1 MQFSCIFFDIPQKSS
16 TFADKLVRTCKRA
29 MCAMCAQIT
38 KSTGDMTTSFGYVRV
53 AAAVPHMRVAD
64 CQYNASEIKKQITE
78 AVQEGVQV
86 VCFPEL
92 SITGYTCADLFFTQ
106 QLQKDALSALEDVC
120 TFTRD
125 LPIIVLVGAPLK
137 VDNNLYNCA
146 FVITDGEVVGVV
158 PKINL
163 PNTGEFYEKRWFSSG
178 RDVLENNVN
187 SIRPRIPTIELWGND
202 VPFGIDLLFTTKDYS
217 FGIELCE
224 DLWSPLP
231 ASTQLAIQG
240 AEIIFNLSSSNCV
253 TGKHAFRQR
262 MITQQSARV
271 HCGYVYTSS
280 GIGESTTDI
289 VFSGSTYIAENG
301 EMLEIGERFQME
313 SSMIISEIDVER
325 LRIDRQ
331 RNTNFTHDKHGQ
343 FRHVQ
348 VAPLDEAI
356 GNEAIRRE
364 ARDNGPLHRHF
375 TQTPFLPKKKE
386 SDEYCEDV
394 LNLQVHGL
402 LRRWQHTHTESL
414 VIGISGGLDST
425 LALIVSVLAADRLG
439 YNRSQVIG
447 VTMPGF
453 GTSDRTYSNAIAMME
468 ELGISIHEIPIR
480 DMATQ
485 HLNDIGHDLDN
496 HDITYENAQARIR
509 TLVLMDLANKYNGL
523 VVGTGDMSELALG
536 WATYCGD
543 QMSMYGVNA
552 GVPKT
557 LVRYLVRYAA
567 ENIFGERLREILM
580 DVIDTPVSPE
590 LLPTDD
596 EGNIAQIT
604 EDKVGPYELHDFF
617 LYYFLR
623 YGFTREKI
631 AFMASMAFDGVYS
644 EEAIEHWLSLFMR
657 RFFTQ
662 QFKRSCLPD
671 GPKVVGVSLSP
682 RGDWRMPSDVA
693 IN

>member
-1 MQFSCIFFDIPQKSS
+1 
-16 TFADKLVRTCKRA
+16 
-29 MCAMCAQIT
+29 
-38 KSTGDMTTSFGYVRV
+38 MTTSFGYVRV

-106 QLQKDALSALEDVC
+106 QLQKDALSVLEDVC

-146 FVITDGEVVGVV
+146 FVMTDGEVIGIV

-301 EMLEIGERFQME
+301 DMLEIGERFQME

-343 FRHVQ
+343 YRHIQ
-348 VAPLDEAI
+348 VAPLEPSLEDGATRLQD
-356 GNEAIRRE
+356 A
-364 ARDNGPLHRHF
+364 ALLDNGRPMGYGEGPLHRHF

-439 YNRSQVIG
+439 YNRSQLIG

-453 GTSDRTYSNAIAMME
+453 GTSDRTYSNALAMME
-468 ELGISIHEIPIR
+468 ELGVSIHEIPIQ

-485 HLNDIGHDLDN
+485 HLNDIGHDLNN

-644 EEAIEHWLSLFMR
+644 EEVIEHWLSVFMR

-693 IN
+693 VN

>member
-1 MQFSCIFFDIPQKSS
+1 
-16 TFADKLVRTCKRA
+16 
-29 MCAMCAQIT
+29 
-38 KSTGDMTTSFGYVRV
+38 MTTSFGYVRV

-78 AVQEGVQV
+78 AVQEGIQV

-146 FVITDGEVVGVV
+146 FVMTDGDVVGVV

-178 RDVLENNVN
+178 RDMLENNVN

-202 VPFGIDLLFTTKDYS
+202 VPFGIDLLFATKDYS
-217 FGIELCE
+217 FGIEICE

-231 ASTQLAIQG
+231 ASTQLAIPG

-348 VAPLDEAI
+348 VAPLELGLEDGATRLQD
-356 GNEAIRRE
+356 A
-364 ARDNGPLHRHF
+364 ALLDNGRPMGYGEGPLHRHF

-402 LRRWQHTHTESL
+402 LRRWQHTHAESL

-485 HLNDIGHDLDN
+485 HLNDIGHDLNN

-631 AFMASMAFDGVYS
+631 AYMASMAFEGVYS
-644 EEAIEHWLSLFMR
+644 EEVIEHWLNVFMH

-682 RGDWRMPSDVA
+682 RGDWRMPSDASVWG
-693 IN
+693 

>member
-1 MQFSCIFFDIPQKSS
+1 MK
-16 TFADKLVRTCKRA
+16 KH
-29 MCAMCAQIT
+29 
-38 KSTGDMTTSFGYVRV
+38 FGYVRV

-64 CQYNASEIKKQITE
+64 CQYNATEIKKQITE
-78 AVQEGVQV
+78 AVHEGVEV

-106 QLQKDALSALEDVC
+106 QLQKNALAALEDVC
-120 TFTRD
+120 AYTRD

-146 FVITDGEVVGVV
+146 FVMTDGEVVGVV

-178 RDVLENNVN
+178 RDVLEHNVN

-202 VPFGIDLLFTTKDYS
+202 VPFGIDLLFATKDYS
-217 FGIELCE
+217 FGIEICE

-253 TGKHAFRQR
+253 TGKHEFRQR

-301 EMLEIGERFQME
+301 DMLEIGDRFQME

-331 RNTNFTHDKHGQ
+331 RNTNFTHDKYGHY
-343 FRHVQ
+343 RHIQ
-348 VAPLDEAI
+348 VAPLERSLEEGSAYSLEFR
-356 GNEAIRRE
+356 GE
-364 ARDNGPLHRHF
+364 GPLHRHF
-375 TQTPFLPKKKE
+375 TKTPFLPKRKD
-386 SDEYCEDV
+386 SDTYCEDV
-394 LNLQVHGL
+394 LSLQTHGL
-402 LRRWQHTHTESL
+402 LRRWQHTHAQSL

-425 LALIVSVLAADRLG
+425 LALLVCVLAADRLG
-439 YNRSQVIG
+439 YHRSQIIG

-453 GTSDRTYSNAIAMME
+453 GTSNRTYTNAIALME
-468 ELGISIHEIPIR
+468 QLGISIHEIPIR

-485 HLNDIGHDLDN
+485 HLQDIGHDIDAR
-496 HDITYENAQARIR
+496 DITYENAQARIR
-509 TLVLMDLANKYNGL
+509 TLVLMDMANKYNGL

-557 LVRYLVRYAA
+557 LVRYIVQYAA
-567 ENIFGERLREILM
+567 ENIFSEETRAILL
-580 DVIDTPVSPE
+580 DIVDTPVSPE
-590 LLPTDD
+590 LLPTDA

-617 LYYFLR
+617 MYYFLR

-631 AFMASMAFDGVYS
+631 AFMAGIAFENVYDQ
-644 EEAIEHWLSLFMR
+644 EVIDHWLDVFMR

-682 RGDWRMPSDVA
+682 RGDLRMPSDV
-693 IN
+693 NCLF

>member
-1 MQFSCIFFDIPQKSS
+1 MK
-16 TFADKLVRTCKRA
+16 TN
-29 MCAMCAQIT
+29 
-38 KSTGDMTTSFGYVRV
+38 FGYVRV
-53 AAAVPHMRVAD
+53 AAAVPQMRVAD
-64 CQYNASEIKKQITE
+64 CLFNAKEIKKQITE
-78 AVQEGVQV
+78 AVEEGVEV
-86 VCFPEL
+86 ICFPEL
-92 SITGYTCADLFFTQ
+92 SLTGYTCADLFFTQ
-106 QLQKDALSALEDVC
+106 KLQRDALTYLEEIC
-120 TFTRD
+120 NFTRN

-146 FVITDGEVVGVV
+146 FVMTDGDVVGVV

-217 FGIELCE
+217 FGIEICE

-231 ASTQLAIQG
+231 ASTHLAIQG

-253 TGKHAFRQR
+253 TGKHTFRQR

-301 EMLEIGERFQME
+301 DMLEIGERFQME
-313 SSMIISEIDVER
+313 NSMIISEIDVER

-331 RNTNFTHDKHGQ
+331 RNTNFTHDKHGHY
-343 FRHVQ
+343 RHIQ
-348 VAPLDEAI
+348 VAPLESTENSTNTYSLELK
-356 GNEAIRRE
+356 GNG
-364 ARDNGPLHRHF
+364 GPLHRHF
-375 TQTPFLPKKKE
+375 TKTPFLPKRKD
-386 SDEYCEDV
+386 SMEYCEDV

-402 LRRWQHTHTESL
+402 LRRWQHTHAETL

-453 GTSDRTYSNAIAMME
+453 GTSGRTYNNAISMME
-468 ELGISIHEIPIR
+468 ELGVSIHEIPIR

-485 HLNDIGHDLDN
+485 HLNDIGHDIDT

-509 TLVLMDLANKYNGL
+509 TLVLMNLANKYNGL

-543 QMSMYGVNA
+543 HMSMYGVNA

-567 ENIFGERLREILM
+567 ENIFGERLRNILM

-590 LLPTDD
+590 LLPTDKD
-596 EGNIAQIT
+596 GNIAQIT

-617 LYYFLR
+617 MYYYLR

-631 AFMASMAFDGVYS
+631 AFMATLAFDGVYS
-644 EEAIEHWLSLFMR
+644 EKVINCWLDVFMR

-682 RGDWRMPSDVA
+682 RGDLRMPSDVSF
-693 IN
+693 NN

>member
-1 MQFSCIFFDIPQKSS
+1 MK
-16 TFADKLVRTCKRA
+16 TN
-29 MCAMCAQIT
+29 
-38 KSTGDMTTSFGYVRV
+38 FGYVRV
-53 AAAVPHMRVAD
+53 AAAVPQMRVAN
-64 CQYNASEIKKQITE
+64 CHYNATEIKQQIS
-78 AVQEGVQV
+78 AAQQEGVEV

-106 QLQKDALSALEDVC
+106 QLQKDALSALENVC
-120 TFTRD
+120 AYTRN
-125 LPIIVLVGAPLK
+125 LPIIVIVGAPLK

-146 FVITDGEVVGVV
+146 FVMTDGEVVGVV

-178 RDVLENNVN
+178 RDVLEHNVN
-187 SIRPRIPTIELWGND
+187 SIRPRIPTVELWGND
-202 VPFGIDLLFTTKDYS
+202 VPFGIDLLFATKDYS
-217 FGIELCE
+217 FGIEICE

-240 AEIIFNLSSSNCV
+240 AEIIFNPSSSNCV
-253 TGKHAFRQR
+253 TGKHTFRQR

-301 EMLEIGERFQME
+301 DMLEIGERFQME

-331 RNTNFTHDKHGQ
+331 RNTNFTHDKHGHY
-343 FRHVQ
+343 RHIQ
-348 VAPLDEAI
+348 VAPLECSSEDSSAYSLEFR
-356 GNEAIRRE
+356 GE
-364 ARDNGPLHRHF
+364 GPLHRHF
-375 TQTPFLPKKKE
+375 TKTPFLPKKKDSE
-386 SDEYCEDV
+386 AYCEDV
-394 LNLQVHGL
+394 FNLQVHGL
-402 LRRWQHTHTESL
+402 LRRWKHTHAESL

-425 LALIVSVLAADRLG
+425 LALLVCVLAADRLG
-439 YNRSQVIG
+439 YHREQVIG

-453 GTSDRTYSNAIAMME
+453 GTSGRTYNNAIALME
-468 ELGISIHEIPIR
+468 QLGISIHEIPIR
-480 DMATQ
+480 EMATQ
-485 HLNDIGHDLDN
+485 HLQDIGHDIN
-496 HDITYENAQARIR
+496 QHDITYENAQARIR
-509 TLVLMDLANKYNGL
+509 TLVLMDMANKYNGL

-557 LVRYLVRYAA
+557 LVRYMVHYAA
-567 ENIFGERLREILM
+567 ENLFGEEIRNILL
-580 DVIDTPVSPE
+580 DIIDTPVSPE
-590 LLPTDD
+590 LLPTD
-596 EGNIAQIT
+596 ENGNIAQIT

-617 LYYFLR
+617 MYYFLR

-631 AFMASMAFDGVYS
+631 SFMAGIAFEDVY
-644 EEAIEHWLSLFMR
+644 EQEVIDHWLGVFMR

-682 RGDWRMPSDVA
+682 RGDWRMPSDA
-693 IN
+693 SF

>member
-1 MQFSCIFFDIPQKSS
+1 
-16 TFADKLVRTCKRA
+16 
-29 MCAMCAQIT
+29 
-38 KSTGDMTTSFGYVRV
+38 MTTSFGYVRV

-125 LPIIVLVGAPLK
+125 LPIIVLIGAPLK

-146 FVITDGEVVGVV
+146 FVMTDGEVIGVV

-348 VAPLDEAI
+348 VAPLELGLEDSATRLQDAALLDNGRPI
-356 GNEAIRRE
+356 GYGE
-364 ARDNGPLHRHF
+364 GPLHRHF
-375 TQTPFLPKKKE
+375 TQTPFLPKKKD

-402 LRRWQHTHTESL
+402 LRRWQHTHAESL

-453 GTSDRTYSNAIAMME
+453 GTSDRTYSNALAMME
-468 ELGISIHEIPIR
+468 ELGVSIHEIPIR

-485 HLNDIGHDLDN
+485 HLNDINHDLNN

-567 ENIFGERLREILM
+567 ENIFGERLRDILM

-644 EEAIEHWLSLFMR
+644 EEVIEHWLNVFMR

>member
-1 MQFSCIFFDIPQKSS
+1 MK
-16 TFADKLVRTCKRA
+16 TH
-29 MCAMCAQIT
+29 
-38 KSTGDMTTSFGYVRV
+38 FGYVRV

-64 CQYNASEIKKQITE
+64 CQYNATEIKKQITE
-78 AVQEGVQV
+78 AMQEGVEV

-106 QLQKDALSALEDVC
+106 QLQKNALAALEDIC
-120 TFTRD
+120 AYTRN

-146 FVITDGEVVGVV
+146 FVMTDGEVVGVV

-178 RDVLENNVN
+178 RDVLEHNVN

-202 VPFGIDLLFTTKDYS
+202 VPFGIDLLFATKDYS
-217 FGIELCE
+217 FGIEICE

-253 TGKHAFRQR
+253 TGKHEFRQR

-301 EMLEIGERFQME
+301 DMLEIGDRFQME

-331 RNTNFTHDKHGQ
+331 RNTNFTHDKYGHY
-343 FRHVQ
+343 RHIQ
-348 VAPLDEAI
+348 VAPLESLES
-356 GNEAIRRE
+356 NEYRGER
-364 ARDNGPLHRHF
+364 GPLHRHF
-375 TQTPFLPKKKE
+375 TKTPFLPKRKD
-386 SDEYCEDV
+386 SDAYCEDV
-394 LNLQVHGL
+394 LSLQTHGL
-402 LRRWQHTHTESL
+402 LRRWQHTHAQSL

-425 LALIVSVLAADRLG
+425 LALLVCVLAADRLG
-439 YNRSQVIG
+439 YHRSQIIG

-453 GTSDRTYSNAIAMME
+453 GTSNRTYTNAIALME
-468 ELGISIHEIPIR
+468 QLGASIHEIPIR

-485 HLNDIGHDLDN
+485 HLQDIGHDIDAR
-496 HDITYENAQARIR
+496 DITYENAQARIR
-509 TLVLMDLANKYNGL
+509 TLVLMDMANKYNGI

-557 LVRYLVRYAA
+557 LVRYIVQYAA
-567 ENIFGERLREILM
+567 ENIFGDETRAILH
-580 DVIDTPVSPE
+580 DIVDTPVSPE
-590 LLPTDD
+590 LLPTD
-596 EGNIAQIT
+596 EKGNIAQIT

-617 LYYFLR
+617 MYYFLR

-631 AFMASMAFDGVYS
+631 AFMAGIAFENIYEQGV
-644 EEAIEHWLSLFMR
+644 IDHWLDVFMR

-682 RGDWRMPSDVA
+682 RGDLRMPSDV
-693 IN
+693 NCMF

>member
-1 MQFSCIFFDIPQKSS
+1 
-16 TFADKLVRTCKRA
+16 
-29 MCAMCAQIT
+29 
-38 KSTGDMTTSFGYVRV
+38 MTTNFGYVRV
-53 AAAVPHMRVAD
+53 AAAVPRMRVAD
-64 CQYNASEIKKQITE
+64 CQYNAEEIKKQIIE
-78 AVQEGVQV
+78 ATQEGVQV

-92 SITGYTCADLFFTQ
+92 SLTGYTCADLFFTQ
-106 QLQKDALSALEDVC
+106 QLQKDALNALEDVC
-120 TFTRD
+120 ASTRD

-146 FVITDGEVVGVV
+146 FVMTDGEVIGVV

-187 SIRPRIPTIELWGND
+187 SIHPRIPTIELWGND
-202 VPFGIDLLFTTKDYS
+202 VPFGIDLLFATKDYS
-217 FGIELCE
+217 FGIEICE

-301 EMLEIGERFQME
+301 DMLEIGDRFQLE

-331 RNTNFTHDKHGQ
+331 RNTNFTHDKHGHY
-343 FRHVQ
+343 RHIN
-348 VAPLDEAI
+348 VAPLEAEN
-356 GNEAIRRE
+356 G
-364 ARDNGPLHRHF
+364 GPLHRHF
-375 TQTPFLPKKKE
+375 TKTPFLPKRKE
-386 SDEYCEDV
+386 SLEYCEDV

-402 LRRWQHTHTESL
+402 LRRWQHTHAESL

-439 YNRSQVIG
+439 YSRSQVIG

-453 GTSDRTYSNAIAMME
+453 GTSGRTYNNALAMME
-468 ELGISIHEIPIR
+468 ELGVSIHEIPIR
-480 DMATQ
+480 EMAIQ
-485 HLNDIGHDLDN
+485 HLKDIGHDLNN

-509 TLVLMDLANKYNGL
+509 TLVLMDMANKYNGL

-543 QMSMYGVNA
+543 HMSMYGVNA

-567 ENIFGERLREILM
+567 ENIFGERLRETLL

-596 EGNIAQIT
+596 NGNIAQIT

-617 LYYFLR
+617 MYYFLR

-631 AFMASMAFDGVYS
+631 AYMASLAFEGVYT
-644 EEAIEHWLSLFMR
+644 EEVINHWLNIFMR

-671 GPKVVGVSLSP
+671 GPKVIGVSLSP
-682 RGDWRMPSDVA
+682 RGDLRMPSD
-693 IN
+693 INCNF

>member
-1 MQFSCIFFDIPQKSS
+1 M
-16 TFADKLVRTCKRA
+16 
-29 MCAMCAQIT
+29 
-38 KSTGDMTTSFGYVRV
+38 TSFGYVRV

-146 FVITDGEVVGVV
+146 FVMTDGEVIGVV

-348 VAPLDEAI
+348 VAPLELGLEDGATRLQD
-356 GNEAIRRE
+356 A
-364 ARDNGPLHRHF
+364 ALLDNGRPMGYGEGPLHRHF
-375 TQTPFLPKKKE
+375 TQTPFLPKKKD

-402 LRRWQHTHTESL
+402 LRRWQHTHAESL

-485 HLNDIGHDLDN
+485 HLNDINHDLNN

-631 AFMASMAFDGVYS
+631 AFMANMAFDGVYS
-644 EEAIEHWLSLFMR
+644 EEAIEHWLSVFMH

>member
-1 MQFSCIFFDIPQKSS
+1 MS
-16 TFADKLVRTCKRA
+16 TN
-29 MCAMCAQIT
+29 
-38 KSTGDMTTSFGYVRV
+38 FGYVRV

-64 CQYNASEIKKQITE
+64 CQYNANEIKKQITE
-78 AVQEGVQV
+78 AIEEGVQV
-86 VCFPEL
+86 ICFPEL

-106 QLQKDALSALEDVC
+106 QLQRDALQALEQIC
-120 TFTRD
+120 AYTRN

-146 FVITDGEVVGVV
+146 FVMTDGDVVGVV

-178 RDVLENNVN
+178 RDILEHNVN

-202 VPFGIDLLFTTKDYS
+202 VPFGIDLLFATKDYS
-217 FGIELCE
+217 FGIEICE

-301 EMLEIGERFQME
+301 DMLEIGDRFQME

-331 RNTNFTHDKHGQ
+331 RNTNFTHDKHGHY
-343 FRHVQ
+343 RHIQ
-348 VAPLDEAI
+348 VAPLERSLGDGSAYSLEFR
-356 GNEAIRRE
+356 GE
-364 ARDNGPLHRHF
+364 GPLHRHF
-375 TQTPFLPKKKE
+375 TKTPFLPKKKE
-386 SDEYCEDV
+386 SDAYCEDV
-394 LNLQVHGL
+394 LNLQAHGL
-402 LRRWQHTHTESL
+402 LRRWQHTHAQSL

-425 LALIVSVLAADRLG
+425 LALLVCVLAADRLG
-439 YNRSQVIG
+439 YHRSQIIG

-453 GTSDRTYSNAIAMME
+453 GTSNRTYTNAIALME
-468 ELGISIHEIPIR
+468 QLGISIHEIPIR
-480 DMATQ
+480 EMATQ
-485 HLNDIGHDLDN
+485 HLNDIGHDISV

-509 TLVLMDLANKYNGL
+509 TLVLMDMANKYNGI

-557 LVRYLVRYAA
+557 LVRYIVQYAA
-567 ENIFGERLREILM
+567 ENIFGEEIRKILM
-580 DVIDTPVSPE
+580 DIVDTPVSPE
-590 LLPTDD
+590 LLPTDE

-631 AFMASMAFDGVYS
+631 AFMAGIAFEGVY
-644 EEAIEHWLSLFMR
+644 EQEVIDHWLNVFMR

-662 QFKRSCLPD
+662 QFKRSCMPD

>member
-1 MQFSCIFFDIPQKSS
+1 MASN
-16 TFADKLVRTCKRA
+16 
-29 MCAMCAQIT
+29 
-38 KSTGDMTTSFGYVRV
+38 FGYVRV

-64 CQYNASEIKKQITE
+64 CVYNAGEIKKQISD
-78 AVQEGVQV
+78 AVAEGVEV

-106 QLQKDALSALEDVC
+106 QLQRDALLALEDVC
-120 TFTRD
+120 AFTRN

-146 FVITDGEVVGVV
+146 FVMTDGEVVGVV
-158 PKINL
+158 PKVNL

-178 RDVLENNVN
+178 RDVLEQNVN
-187 SIRPRIPTIELWGND
+187 SIRPRIPLIELWGTD

-217 FGIELCE
+217 FGIEICE

-231 ASTQLAIQG
+231 VSTQLAIQG

-301 EMLEIGERFQME
+301 EMLEMGDRFQME

-331 RNTNFTHDKHGQ
+331 RNTNFTHDKHGHY
-343 FRHVQ
+343 RHIQ
-348 VAPLDEAI
+348 VAPLEQALSPDSLI
-356 GNEAIRRE
+356 
-364 ARDNGPLHRHF
+364 DSSPKSTGPLHRHF
-375 TQTPFLPKKKE
+375 TKTPFLPKRRE
-386 SDEYCEDV
+386 SDAYCEDV
-394 LNLQVHGL
+394 FNLQTHGL
-402 LRRWQHTHTESL
+402 LRRWQHTHAESL

-425 LALIVSVLAADRLG
+425 LALLVCVMAADRLG

-453 GTSDRTYSNAIAMME
+453 GTSDRTYNNAIELME
-468 ELGISIHEIPIR
+468 QLGVSIHEIPIR
-480 DMATQ
+480 NMATQ
-485 HLNDIGHDLDN
+485 HLNDIDHDINN

-552 GVPKT
+552 GIPKT
-557 LVRYLVRYAA
+557 LVRYLVQYAA
-567 ENIFGERLREILM
+567 ENIFGDETRKTLLDI
-580 DVIDTPVSPE
+580 VDTPVSPE
-590 LLPTDD
+590 LLPTDED
-596 EGNIAQIT
+596 GNIAQIT

-617 LYYFLR
+617 MYYFLR

-631 AFMASMAFDGVYS
+631 AFMAGIAFDGVY
-644 EEAIEHWLSLFMR
+644 EQAVIDHWLGIFFR

-662 QFKRSCLPD
+662 QFKRSCMPD

>member
-1 MQFSCIFFDIPQKSS
+1 MNYGF
-16 TFADKLVRTCKRA
+16 
-29 MCAMCAQIT
+29 
-38 KSTGDMTTSFGYVRV
+38 VRV
-53 AAAVPHMRVAD
+53 GAAIPPVRVAD
-64 CQYNASEIKKQITE
+64 CKYNASEIKKQISE
-78 AVQEGVQV
+78 AVEEGVEV

-92 SITGYTCADLFFTQ
+92 SVTGYTCADLFFTQ
-106 QLQKDALSALEDVC
+106 QLQRDALSALEEVC
-120 TFTRD
+120 AYTRD

-146 FVITDGEVVGVV
+146 FVMTDGDVVGVV
-158 PKINL
+158 PKVNL

-178 RDVLENNVN
+178 RDVLERNVN
-187 SIRPRIPTIELWGND
+187 SIRPRIPTIELWGTD

-217 FGIELCE
+217 FGIEICE

-253 TGKHAFRQR
+253 TGKHEFRQR

-301 EMLEIGERFQME
+301 DMLEIGERFQME
-313 SSMIISEIDVER
+313 SSMVISEIDVER

-331 RNTNFTHDKHGQ
+331 RNTNFTHDKHGHY
-343 FRHVQ
+343 RHIQ
-348 VAPLDEAI
+348 VAPLEPDN
-356 GNEAIRRE
+356 GNRGS
-364 ARDNGPLHRHF
+364 DNGGPLHRHF
-375 TQTPFLPKKKE
+375 TKTPFLPKRKD
-386 SDEYCEDV
+386 SVEYCEDV

-402 LRRWQHTHTESL
+402 LRRWQHTHAESL

-453 GTSDRTYSNAIAMME
+453 GTSGRTYNNALAMME
-468 ELGISIHEIPIR
+468 ELGVSIHEVPIR
-480 DMATQ
+480 DMAIQ
-485 HLNDIGHDLDN
+485 HLNDIGHDLDT

-543 QMSMYGVNA
+543 HMSMYGVNA

-557 LVRYLVRYAA
+557 LVRYMVRYAA

-590 LLPTDD
+590 LLPTDED
-596 EGNIAQIT
+596 GNIAQIT

-617 LYYFLR
+617 MYYYLR

-631 AFMASMAFDGVYS
+631 AYMAGMAFDGVYS
-644 EEAIEHWLSLFMR
+644 EAVIEHWLSVFMR

-682 RGDWRMPSDVA
+682 RGDLRMPSDVS
-693 IN
+693 IRG

>member
-1 MQFSCIFFDIPQKSS
+1 MASN
-16 TFADKLVRTCKRA
+16 
-29 MCAMCAQIT
+29 
-38 KSTGDMTTSFGYVRV
+38 FGYVRV

-64 CQYNASEIKKQITE
+64 CVYNAGEIKKQISD
-78 AVQEGVQV
+78 AVAEGVEV

-106 QLQKDALSALEDVC
+106 QLQRDALLALEDVC
-120 TFTRD
+120 AFTRN

-146 FVITDGEVVGVV
+146 FVMTDGEVVGVV
-158 PKINL
+158 PKVNL

-178 RDVLENNVN
+178 RDVLEQNVN
-187 SIRPRIPTIELWGND
+187 SIRPRIPLIELWGTD

-217 FGIELCE
+217 FGIEICE

-231 ASTQLAIQG
+231 VSTQLAIQG

-301 EMLEIGERFQME
+301 EMLEMGDRFQME

-331 RNTNFTHDKHGQ
+331 RNTNFTHDKHGHY
-343 FRHVQ
+343 RHIQ
-348 VAPLDEAI
+348 VAPLEQALSPDSLI
-356 GNEAIRRE
+356 
-364 ARDNGPLHRHF
+364 DSSPKSTGPLHRHF
-375 TQTPFLPKKKE
+375 TKTPFLPKRRE
-386 SDEYCEDV
+386 SDAYCEDV
-394 LNLQVHGL
+394 FNLQTHGL
-402 LRRWQHTHTESL
+402 LRRWQHTHAESL

-425 LALIVSVLAADRLG
+425 LALLVCVMAADRLG

-447 VTMPGF
+447 ATMPGF
-453 GTSDRTYSNAIAMME
+453 GTSDRTYNNAIELME
-468 ELGISIHEIPIR
+468 QLGVSIHEIPIR

-485 HLNDIGHDLDN
+485 HLNDIDHDINN

-552 GVPKT
+552 GIPKT
-557 LVRYLVRYAA
+557 LVRYLVQYAA
-567 ENIFGERLREILM
+567 ENIFGDETRKTLLDI
-580 DVIDTPVSPE
+580 VDTPVSPE
-590 LLPTDD
+590 LLPTDED
-596 EGNIAQIT
+596 GNIAQIT

-617 LYYFLR
+617 MYYFLR

-631 AFMASMAFDGVYS
+631 AFMAGIAFDGVY
-644 EEAIEHWLSLFMR
+644 EQAVIDHWLGIFFR

-662 QFKRSCLPD
+662 QFKRSCMPD

-693 IN
+693 MTK

>member
-1 MQFSCIFFDIPQKSS
+1 MASN
-16 TFADKLVRTCKRA
+16 
-29 MCAMCAQIT
+29 
-38 KSTGDMTTSFGYVRV
+38 FGYVRV

-64 CQYNASEIKKQITE
+64 CVYNASEIKKQITE
-78 AVQEGVQV
+78 AVAEGIEV

-106 QLQKDALSALEDVC
+106 QLQRDALAALEDVC
-120 TFTRD
+120 AYTRN

-146 FVITDGEVVGVV
+146 FVMTDGEVVGVV
-158 PKINL
+158 PKVNL

-178 RDVLENNVN
+178 RDVLEQNVN
-187 SIRPRIPTIELWGND
+187 SIRPRIPLIELWGTD

-217 FGIELCE
+217 FGIEICE

-231 ASTQLAIQG
+231 VSTQLAIQG

-301 EMLEIGERFQME
+301 EMLEIGERFQMD
-313 SSMIISEIDVER
+313 SSMVISEIDVER

-331 RNTNFTHDKHGQ
+331 RNTNFTHDKHGHY
-343 FRHVQ
+343 RHIQ
-348 VAPLDEAI
+348 VAPLEQALSPDSLI
-356 GNEAIRRE
+356 
-364 ARDNGPLHRHF
+364 DSSPKSTGPLHRHF
-375 TQTPFLPKKKE
+375 TKTPFLPKRRE
-386 SDEYCEDV
+386 SDAYCEDV
-394 LNLQVHGL
+394 FNLQTHGL
-402 LRRWQHTHTESL
+402 LRRWQHTHAESL

-425 LALIVSVLAADRLG
+425 LALLVCVMAADRLG

-453 GTSDRTYSNAIAMME
+453 GTSDRTYNNAIELME
-468 ELGISIHEIPIR
+468 QLGVSIHEIPIR

-485 HLNDIGHDLDN
+485 HLNDIDHDINN

-552 GVPKT
+552 GIPKT
-557 LVRYLVRYAA
+557 LVRYLVQYAA
-567 ENIFGERLREILM
+567 ENIFGEETRKTLLDI
-580 DVIDTPVSPE
+580 VDTPVSPE
-590 LLPTDD
+590 LLPTDED
-596 EGNIAQIT
+596 GNIAQIT

-617 LYYFLR
+617 MYYFLR

-631 AFMASMAFDGVYS
+631 AFMAGIAFDGVY
-644 EEAIEHWLSLFMR
+644 EQAVIDHWLGIFFR

-662 QFKRSCLPD
+662 QFKRSCMPD

-693 IN
+693 MTK

>member
-1 MQFSCIFFDIPQKSS
+1 
-16 TFADKLVRTCKRA
+16 
-29 MCAMCAQIT
+29 
-38 KSTGDMTTSFGYVRV
+38 MTTNLGYVRV
-53 AAAVPHMRVAD
+53 AAAVPQMRVAD
-64 CQYNASEIKKQITE
+64 CKYNANEIKKQIKE
-78 AVQEGVQV
+78 ALQEGVEV

-92 SITGYTCADLFFTQ
+92 SLTGYTCADLFFTQ
-106 QLQKDALSALEDVC
+106 QLQQDALIGLKDICAY
-120 TFTRD
+120 TRD
-125 LPIIVLVGAPLK
+125 LPIIVLVGSPLK

-146 FVITDGEVVGVV
+146 FVITDGEVVGIV

-178 RDVLENNVN
+178 RDVLEHNVN
-187 SIRPRIPTIELWGND
+187 SIRPRIPTIELWGNE
-202 VPFGIDLLFTTKDYS
+202 VPFGIDLLFATKDYS
-217 FGIELCE
+217 FGIEICE

-253 TGKHAFRQR
+253 TGKHEFRQR

-301 EMLEIGERFQME
+301 DMLEIGDRFQME
-313 SSMIISEIDVER
+313 SSMIITEIDVER

-331 RNTNFTHDKHGQ
+331 RNTNFTHDKHGHY
-343 FRHVQ
+343 RHIQ
-348 VAPLDEAI
+348 VAPLEQTI
-356 GNEAIRRE
+356 SSSPN
-364 ARDNGPLHRHF
+364 NGPLHRHF
-375 TQTPFLPKKKE
+375 PKTPFLPKHAN
-386 SDEYCEDV
+386 SVEYCEDV

-402 LRRWQHTHTESL
+402 LRRWQHTHAESL

-425 LALIVSVLAADRLG
+425 LALLVCVLTADRLG

-453 GTSDRTYSNAIAMME
+453 GTSDRTYHNAIELMGQ
-468 ELGISIHEIPIR
+468 LGISIHEIPIR

-485 HLNDIGHDLDN
+485 HLNDIGHDIHQ

-509 TLVLMDLANKYNGL
+509 TLILMDMANKYNGI

-552 GVPKT
+552 GIPKT
-557 LVRYLVRYAA
+557 LVRYLVKYAA
-567 ENIFGERLREILM
+567 ENIFGERTREILL
-580 DVIDTPVSPE
+580 DIVDTPVSPE
-590 LLPTDD
+590 LLPTDED
-596 EGNIAQIT
+596 GNIAQKT

-631 AFMASMAFDGVYS
+631 AYMANIAFEGVYS
-644 EEAIEHWLSLFMR
+644 EEVIAHWLNVFMR

-662 QFKRSCLPD
+662 QFKRSCMPD

-682 RGDWRMPSDVA
+682 RGDWRMPSDVP

>member
-1 MQFSCIFFDIPQKSS
+1 
-16 TFADKLVRTCKRA
+16 
-29 MCAMCAQIT
+29 
-38 KSTGDMTTSFGYVRV
+38 MTTSFGYVRV
-53 AAAVPHMRVAD
+53 AAAVPHMRVAN

-146 FVITDGEVVGVV
+146 FVMTDGEVVGVV

-202 VPFGIDLLFTTKDYS
+202 VPFGIDLLFATKDYS
-217 FGIELCE
+217 FGIEICE

-301 EMLEIGERFQME
+301 EMLEIGERFQMA
-313 SSMIISEIDVER
+313 SSMIITEIDVER

-331 RNTNFTHDKHGQ
+331 RNTNFTHDKHGHY
-343 FRHVQ
+343 RHIQ

-356 GNEAIRRE
+356 GEETIKRE
-364 ARDNGPLHRHF
+364 ARSEGPLHRHF
-375 TQTPFLPKKKE
+375 TKTPFLPKKKD
-386 SDEYCEDV
+386 SDDYCEDV
-394 LNLQVHGL
+394 LNLQANGL
-402 LRRWQHTHTESL
+402 LRRWQHTKAESL

-439 YNRSQVIG
+439 YNRSQIIG

-453 GTSDRTYSNAIAMME
+453 GTSDRTYSNAIQMME
-468 ELGISIHEIPIR
+468 ELGVSMHEIPIR
-480 DMATQ
+480 EMATQ
-485 HLNDIGHDLDN
+485 HLSDINHDIDN

-509 TLVLMDLANKYNGL
+509 TLVLMNLANKYNGL

-543 QMSMYGVNA
+543 HMSMYGVNA

-557 LVRYLVRYAA
+557 LVRYMVRYAA
-567 ENIFGERLREILM
+567 ENLFGDRLREILM

-590 LLPTDD
+590 LLPTDED
-596 EGNIAQIT
+596 GNIAQIT

-617 LYYFLR
+617 MYYYLR

-631 AFMASMAFDGVYS
+631 AYMASLAFEGQYT
-644 EEAIEHWLSLFMR
+644 EEVINHWLNVFMR

-682 RGDWRMPSDVA
+682 RGDLRMPSDVA